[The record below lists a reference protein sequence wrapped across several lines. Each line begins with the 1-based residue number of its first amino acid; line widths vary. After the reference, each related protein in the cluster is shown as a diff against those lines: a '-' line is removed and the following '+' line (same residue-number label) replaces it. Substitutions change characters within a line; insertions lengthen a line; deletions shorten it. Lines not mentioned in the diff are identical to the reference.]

1 MILWPPLSQKPK
13 SPVIPRSKVDPSMS
27 RKSVSKMERDIEGRY
42 YAIKV
47 ALKALFD
54 QRLTGRER
62 EVNSHYWHFLCH
74 DHGED
79 MRLYQVNAGK
89 FIYDMSAQEL
99 AELLK
104 AVQSILDDYLLDGGE
119 QNLWAM
125 DYVVAEAQRGTL
137 EAFNNLSQQSQVYAS
152 QTTLQ
157 QLLSSPGYPAA
168 VFNRANMKTDEYK
181 MTYEATLPG
190 GYDGVQVSYVH
201 QTTNNKT
208 YINYRVLN
216 GSIVEQEAENPNKL
230 EIVGF
235 RNEYQARERALR
247 ETKRLIYSR
256 VKMNAKVFED
266 GIIQVGS
273 VIQMP
278 DIYDSNQQQGYITG
292 RSGNNFDTSEPITFA
307 GSMYV
312 LVTDSLG
319 NPTLRYLATARSD
332 TRYGFTAAVPG
343 IQLNIWDGDTVQLPS
358 RYLIAT
364 VEELNSQLWTVNSIK
379 PNTDNTVSLTV
390 AEYSDAIYQ

>member
-1 MILWPPLSQKPK
+1 
-13 SPVIPRSKVDPSMS
+13 
-27 RKSVSKMERDIEGRY
+27 
-42 YAIKV
+42 
-47 ALKALFD
+47 
-54 QRLTGRER
+54 
-62 EVNSHYWHFLCH
+62 
-74 DHGED
+74 
-79 MRLYQVNAGK
+79 
-89 FIYDMSAQEL
+89 
-99 AELLK
+99 
-104 AVQSILDDYLLDGGE
+104 
-119 QNLWAM
+119 
-125 DYVVAEAQRGTL
+125 
-137 EAFNNLSQQSQVYAS
+137 
-152 QTTLQ
+152 
-157 QLLSSPGYPAA
+157 
-168 VFNRANMKTDEYK
+168 

-201 QTTNNKT
+201 PTTNNKT

-292 RSGNNFDTSEPITFA
+292 RAGNNFDTSEPITFT

-319 NPTLRYLATARSD
+319 NPTLRYPARHAATRS
-332 TRYGFTAAVPG
+332 TAAATQHSAQHMERRHCAAPVALSHSDSRG
-343 IQLNIWDGDTVQLPS
+343 TGQSAMDGQQHQTEH
-358 RYLIAT
+358 R
-364 VEELNSQLWTVNSIK
+364 
-379 PNTDNTVSLTV
+379 
-390 AEYSDAIYQ
+390 